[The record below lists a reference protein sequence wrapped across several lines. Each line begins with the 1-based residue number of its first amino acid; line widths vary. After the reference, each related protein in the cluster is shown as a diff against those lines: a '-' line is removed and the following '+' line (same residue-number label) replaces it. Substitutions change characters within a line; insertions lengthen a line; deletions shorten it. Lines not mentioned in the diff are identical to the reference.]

1 MKFKDQLV
9 AKVVSSVA
17 DFWGDISTINPST
30 LSGAIDI
37 VVVRGKDGELACSPF
52 HVRFGKLVL
61 LRPTEKK
68 VIITVNEKAVDI
80 PMKVGEA
87 GEAFFV
93 VELDEL
99 EHAPSEYATSPI
111 IKGASMLAEMPTE
124 NFDLGEASD
133 LKQSDTDNKNLL
145 EGANATGEK
154 ETEVTVTTTSDSN
167 KANVAPLENHIA
179 SMKINNE
186 QELAVPNT
194 NYMPVGSPDW
204 QWNWGGLPKKK
215 ESDQQEN
222 GASALTNLGT
232 SNTAAA
238 TGMAGTTSNM
248 SIEENN
254 GIDGAIAL
262 NEKVP
267 LPLASKAPVASS
279 LTAALQKG
287 TSPTTVAA
295 YTSSL
300 SALPEAT
307 VIDVHQPSVT
317 VGEKVD
323 SYLSSFPD
331 HMASPDKPPSLR
343 ATSPSPMSYLDSR
356 MASLV
361 NLTFLDITSKMF
373 FLTEEFKSA
382 IPLLSH
388 PPDFTDL
395 SAQFFELSLCG
406 KSAIAS
412 ALTGAVSLTEN
423 TETAI
428 ESASRIFVEHQIDYN
443 AFIADPT
450 SILSNPN
457 LIVRLKNGSGGYYDW
472 SVIAPILISWMAF
485 GKSLPEDEMHRLI
498 EKSLQHHRS
507 TSSTDGTPGNGVGET
522 GPASDEPRKYS
533 SFGNLRSWWSRGP
546 PAPATGPTTVAA
558 AALNEANAAATGTS
572 PPAEVTAAAVPDIA
586 VSSSSPPHAAGSVDG
601 AADGQS
607 VDDEKAGR
615 KYIKSL
621 RMTSEQL
628 KGLNLNKGVNTISF
642 SVTSRLQGTAICT
655 SKIFLWE
662 HDTRVVI
669 SDVDGTITKSD
680 VLGHVFTMV
689 GQDWTH
695 SGVASLYT
703 NIRKNNYQIL
713 YLTSRA
719 IGQANYTRDYLKKV
733 DQDKFK
739 LPEGPVV
746 MSPDRLFTAFHREV
760 IQRRPFE
767 FKIACLRD
775 IQRLFGPNAR
785 PFYAGF
791 GNRITD
797 VQSYRA
803 VQVPLGRIFTI
814 DPSGEIKLEFTRDYK
829 STYAKLNE
837 IVERIFPAVGKVL
850 EGVADKVE
858 GVAEK
863 VEHAAGKVAE
873 KVEGAAEKVA
883 EKVEGVAEKVA
894 EKVEGV
900 VEKVEGVVEKVEDAV
915 VDKAEDAAEKVVDFV
930 EENDWEM
937 WKKYLPEAYANMS
950 AEAKKECGL
959 PIDDDEE
966 ATPAEVLSGTENEKP
981 EDGNSAEKQAK
992 DGEYEEYEEGEEYEE
1007 YEEEEEEVDGE
1018 ALENMMASEDDETL
1032 RLRMAEMKKYKF

>member
-1 MKFKDQLV
+1 MLSTNSIHNEGLYSVDIAKGACQTKL
-9 AKVVSSVA
+9 AKMWKVVSSVA

-68 VIITVNEKAVDI
+68 VVITVNETAVDI

-111 IKGASMLAEMPTE
+111 IKAATLFAEMPTE
-124 NFDLGEASD
+124 NFDLGEASEP
-133 LKQSDTDNKNLL
+133 KQIDTDNNNFPGGTDAA
-145 EGANATGEK
+145 EGKDIEDSGAT
-154 ETEVTVTTTSDSN
+154 TDTR
-167 KANVAPLENHIA
+167 KANMDPLENQVA
-179 SMKINNE
+179 SMNINNE
-186 QELAVPNT
+186 QELGVPNMHGP

-215 ESDQQEN
+215 ELDQQEN
-222 GASALTNLGT
+222 GASALADGSNLGT

-238 TGMAGTTSNM
+238 TGMAGTTSNL
-248 SIEENN
+248 SVEENA
-254 GIDGAIAL
+254 GIEGAMAL

-267 LPLASKAPVASS
+267 LPLASKAPAASS

-287 TSPTTVAA
+287 TSPTAAA

-323 SYLSSFPD
+323 NYLSSFPD
-331 HMASPDKPPSLR
+331 HMAPPDKPPSLR

-356 MASLV
+356 MASL
-361 NLTFLDITSKMF
+361 
-373 FLTEEFKSA
+373 SA
-382 IPLLSH
+382 VPLLSN
-388 PPDFTDL
+388 PPDLTDL

-412 ALTGAVSLTEN
+412 ALTAPVNPTEN
-423 TETAI
+423 SDSAF
-428 ESASRIFVEHQIDYN
+428 ESASRIFVDHQIDYN
-443 AFIADPT
+443 AFIADPS
-450 SILSNPN
+450 SIISNPN

-485 GKSLPEDEMHRLI
+485 GKSLPEEEMHRLI
-498 EKSLQHHRS
+498 EKSLRHHER
-507 TSSTDGTPGNGVGET
+507 TSNMDGIPGNGDGVGGT

-533 SFGNLRSWWSRGP
+533 SFGNLRSWWSRGA
-546 PAPATGPTTVAA
+546 PAPASGPTTAAA
-558 AALNEANAAATGTS
+558 AALTGANAAGTGTS
-572 PPAEVTAAAVPDIA
+572 PPAESTTAAVPDIA
-586 VSSSSPPHAAGSVDG
+586 VSGSSPPHAAGSVDG
-601 AADGQS
+601 AAEGQS
-607 VDDEKAGR
+607 VDEEKAGAERR

-803 VQVPLGRIFTI
+803 VQVPLSRIFTI
-814 DPSGEIKLEFTRDYK
+814 DPSGEIKLEFTRGYK

-837 IVERIFPAVGKVL
+837 IVERIFPV
-850 EGVADKVE
+850 VADRSE
-858 GVAEK
+858 DDTEK
-863 VEHAAGKVAE
+863 AL
-873 KVEGAAEKVA
+873 
-883 EKVEGVAEKVA
+883 
-894 EKVEGV
+894 
-900 VEKVEGVVEKVEDAV
+900 
-915 VDKAEDAAEKVVDFV
+915 

-937 WKKYLPEAYANMS
+937 WKQYLPEAYANMS
-950 AEAKKECGL
+950 VEAKKESGM

-966 ATPAEVLSGTENEKP
+966 ATPAEVPSGTDQDKP
-981 EDGNSAEKQAK
+981 RDGYSVKKQGK
-992 DGEYEEYEEGEEYEE
+992 DGEDEEYEEGEEYEE
-1007 YEEEEEEVDGE
+1007 YEEEEEEEVDGE

>member
-1 MKFKDQLV
+1 MEDPLQPKELVVKFNQIPAKMW
-9 AKVVSSVA
+9 KVVSSVA

-68 VIITVNEKAVDI
+68 VVITVNETAVDI

-111 IKGASMLAEMPTE
+111 IKPATLFAEMPTE
-124 NFDLGEASD
+124 SFDLGEASEP
-133 LKQSDTDNKNLL
+133 KQIDADNNSLPD
-145 EGANATGEK
+145 GANAPEGEVIEDNGAITDTK
-154 ETEVTVTTTSDSN
+154 
-167 KANVAPLENHIA
+167 KANMDPLENQIA
-179 SMKINNE
+179 SMNINNE
-186 QELAVPNT
+186 QELGVPNMHGP

-222 GASALTNLGT
+222 GASALADGSNLGT

-238 TGMAGTTSNM
+238 TGMAGTTSDL
-248 SIEENN
+248 SVEENSAVE
-254 GIDGAIAL
+254 GAMAL

-287 TSPTTVAA
+287 TSTTAAA

-300 SALPEAT
+300 SALPEST

-323 SYLSSFPD
+323 NYLSSFPD
-331 HMASPDKPPSLR
+331 HMAPPDKPPSLR

-356 MASLV
+356 MASL
-361 NLTFLDITSKMF
+361 
-373 FLTEEFKSA
+373 SA
-382 IPLLSH
+382 VPLLSN

-412 ALTGAVSLTEN
+412 ALTAPVNPAEN
-423 TETAI
+423 SDSAI

-443 AFIADPT
+443 AFIADPS
-450 SILSNPN
+450 SIISNPN

-498 EKSLQHHRS
+498 QKSLRHHER
-507 TSSTDGTPGNGVGET
+507 TSNTDRTAGNGDGVGGMGET
-522 GPASDEPRKYS
+522 GPTSDEPRKYS
-533 SFGNLRSWWSRGP
+533 SFGNLRSWWSRGA
-546 PAPATGPTTVAA
+546 PAPASGPTTAAA
-558 AALNEANAAATGTS
+558 AALNGANAGATGTS
-572 PPAEVTAAAVPDIA
+572 PPAEATAVAVPDIA
-586 VSSSSPPHAAGSVDG
+586 VSASSPPHVAGSVDG

-607 VDDEKAGR
+607 VDDEKSGAERR

-803 VQVPLGRIFTI
+803 VQVPLSRIFTI
-814 DPSGEIKLEFTRDYK
+814 DPSGEIKLEFTRGYK

-837 IVERIFPAVGKVL
+837 IVERIFPV
-850 EGVADKVE
+850 VADRLE
-858 GVAEK
+858 HETEK
-863 VEHAAGKVAE
+863 AAREVIE
-873 KVEGAAEKVA
+873 L
-883 EKVEGVAEKVA
+883 
-894 EKVEGV
+894 
-900 VEKVEGVVEKVEDAV
+900 EDG
-915 VDKAEDAAEKVVDFV
+915 V

-937 WKKYLPEAYANMS
+937 WKQYLPEAYANMS
-950 AEAKKECGL
+950 VEAKKESGL

-966 ATPAEVLSGTENEKP
+966 AAPAEVPSGTDHDKP
-981 EDGNSAEKQAK
+981 GDGSNSVEKQGK
-992 DGEYEEYEEGEEYEE
+992 DGEDEEYEEGEEYEE